1 MIFLG
6 YPFRENELPQD
17 YTLELRWEMHFPDG
31 LTQSLNSFETL
42 FPLPVKTLSYAF
54 LEGLSLFVSMQ
65 GQYVALACSR
75 HGSRVLDAIWNG
87 AALGARK
94 EIAAELGEYHCVSDV
109 SKLQNALLLA
119 R

>member
-1 MIFLG
+1 M
-6 YPFRENELPQD
+6 
-17 YTLELRWEMHFPDG
+17 
-31 LTQSLNSFETL
+31 ET
-42 FPLPVKTLSYAF
+42 PLPPALPSTFSRAALEGPTLS
-54 LEGLSLFVSMQ
+54 VSMQ

-94 EIAAELGEYHCVSDV
+94 EIAAELGECQQVSRTTTLPFPY
-109 SKLQNALLLA
+109 S